1 MNKIFLS
8 VPLEKDLGKEIFDRL
23 EGELIES
30 IIREAKVECNE
41 NEWKMML
48 EGHSYKVSEEL
59 TPEIYKICH
68 EVKLLLNFE
77 EPLDFYITNSSDFNA
92 FAIPKSD
99 DDQNHLINLNSTL
112 VERLTNEELKFV
124 IGHEIGHLI
133 SDSIRIKKLIR
144 FVFPESNR
152 IPMSLENKIR
162 LWDQLSELTADR
174 YGFLACP
181 NLKTF
186 MEGFF
191 KMSSGLDIQRL
202 NIQLDALLEDN
213 DKHIEYFKS
222 GKGVNISSHPIN
234 PIRIKAIQLFS
245 ESSLFKN
252 ASASIE
258 QPGPDAGLEDK
269 IMDLIKILLIVSS
282 SELDKHRQYF
292 IASAGLIVSSQDEK
306 IEKEE
311 IDETLAILSNFT
323 IFPDD
328 FLESISKSGSVN
340 EIFAQSINNII
351 SANPGERVPMMEYLI
366 RISLSNKDISQK
378 EIDFLFHAGNDLLG
392 LTRKEVA
399 QILAGQI
406 KVHFMPEL
414 F

>member
-1 MNKIFLS
+1 MNKINLS
-8 VPLEKDLGKEIFDRL
+8 VPLEAGLGKEIFDRL

-30 IIREAKVECNE
+30 IIREAKVECYE
-41 NEWKMML
+41 NEWKMLL

-59 TPEIYKICH
+59 TPEIYQICQ
-68 EVKLLLNFE
+68 EVKSSLKFE
-77 EPLDFYITNSSDFNA
+77 EPLEFYISNSSDFNA

-112 VERLTNEELKFV
+112 VERLTNNELKFV
-124 IGHEIGHLI
+124 IGHEIGHLV
-133 SDSIRIKKLIR
+133 SNSIRIKKLIK
-144 FVFPESNR
+144 FVFPDDNR
-152 IPMSLENKIR
+152 IPMVLENKIR

-181 NLKTF
+181 DLKTC

-213 DKHIEYFKS
+213 DKRIKYFKS
-222 GKGVNISSHPIN
+222 GKGINISSHPIN

-245 ESSLFKN
+245 KSSLFKN
-252 ASASIE
+252 AIRLIE
-258 QPGPDAGLEDK
+258 QKGQDPKLEDK
-269 IMDLIKILLIVSS
+269 VMDLIKILLIMSS

-292 IASAGLIVSSQDEK
+292 IASAGLIISSRDDI

-311 IDETLAILSNFT
+311 VDHTLAILANYT
-323 IFPDD
+323 IFPED
-328 FLESISKSGSVN
+328 FLESISKSGSVD
-340 EIFAQSINNII
+340 EIFTQSIGNII
-351 SANPGERVPMMEYLI
+351 SINPGERVPMMEYLVG
-366 RISLSNKDISQK
+366 ISLSNKDISQK
-378 EIDFLFHAGNDLLG
+378 EIDFLFHAGTDLLG

-399 QILAGQI
+399 QILASQI

>member
-1 MNKIFLS
+1 
-8 VPLEKDLGKEIFDRL
+8 
-23 EGELIES
+23 
-30 IIREAKVECNE
+30 
-41 NEWKMML
+41 
-48 EGHSYKVSEEL
+48 
-59 TPEIYKICH
+59 
-68 EVKLLLNFE
+68 
-77 EPLDFYITNSSDFNA
+77 
-92 FAIPKSD
+92 
-99 DDQNHLINLNSTL
+99 
-112 VERLTNEELKFV
+112 
-124 IGHEIGHLI
+124 
-133 SDSIRIKKLIR
+133 
-144 FVFPESNR
+144 
-152 IPMSLENKIR
+152 
-162 LWDQLSELTADR
+162 
-174 YGFLACP
+174 
-181 NLKTF
+181 
-186 MEGFF
+186 
-191 KMSSGLDIQRL
+191 
-202 NIQLDALLEDN
+202 
-213 DKHIEYFKS
+213 
-222 GKGVNISSHPIN
+222 
-234 PIRIKAIQLFS
+234 
-245 ESSLFKN
+245 
-252 ASASIE
+252 
-258 QPGPDAGLEDK
+258 
-269 IMDLIKILLIVSS
+269 VSS